1 MRTILALCLLTATSC
16 ASLAPGPSETAR
28 AYADALRE
36 GRSIDAWRLLSATAR
51 EGMTFEA
58 FEAALRARPDEV
70 RALADTFAAARSDD
84 GATASLEL
92 PDGERITLRSERG
105 QWRLDPAALDF
116 YPQNTPRQA
125 LRAYV
130 RAYRRGR
137 WEVLLSLATRDV
149 RDRLARMASEGEG
162 DGGVARTAA
171 GVLQAAWTAQSNEVS
186 QRVDALDQALTRGYA
201 VEVAGERATM
211 TYGPGAQLVARLV
224 REDGRWFIE
233 HTD

>member
-1 MRTILALCLLTATSC
+1 MRTTLALCLLTATSC

-36 GRSIDAWRLLSATAR
+36 GRSIDAWRLLSTPAR

-58 FEAALRARPDEV
+58 FEAALRQRPDEV

-105 QWRLDPAALDF
+105 QWRLDPSALDF
-116 YPQNTPRQA
+116 YPQNTPRQT
-125 LRAYV
+125 LRAFV

-137 WEVLLSLATRDV
+137 WEVLLGLATRDV
-149 RDRLARMASEGEG
+149 RDRLARMASEPAP
-162 DGGVARTAA
+162 DGGAARTPVE
-171 GVLQAAWTAQSNEVS
+171 VLRDAWTAQSAAVS
-186 QRVDALDQALTRGYA
+186 QNVDALDRALTRGYE

-211 TYGPGAQLVARLV
+211 TYGASRELVARLV

>member
-36 GRSIDAWRLLSATAR
+36 GRSIDAWRLLSTTAR
-51 EGMTFEA
+51 ESMTFDA
-58 FEAALRARPDEV
+58 FEAALRARPDDV

-92 PDGERITLRSERG
+92 PDGERVTLRSERG
-105 QWRLDPAALDF
+105 QWRLDPSALDF
-116 YPQNTPRQA
+116 YPQNTPRQT
-125 LRAYV
+125 LRAFV

-137 WEVLLSLATRDV
+137 WEVLLGLATRDV
-149 RDRLARMASEGEG
+149 RDRLARMAAEGAP
-162 DGGVARTAA
+162 DGGASTPEAL
-171 GVLQAAWTAQSNEVS
+171 LQARWTVQSNEVS
-186 QRVDALDQALTRGYA
+186 QGVDALDQALTRGYPI
-201 VEVAGERATM
+201 EVAGERATLS
-211 TYGPGAQLVARLV
+211 YGGGLSRVARLV

>member
-28 AYADALRE
+28 AYADAIRE
-36 GRSIDAWRLLSATAR
+36 GRSIDAWRLLSTTAR

-84 GATASLEL
+84 GATATLEL
-92 PDGERITLRSERG
+92 SDGERITLRSERG

-116 YPQNTPRQA
+116 YPQNTPRQT
-125 LRAYV
+125 LRAFV

-137 WEVLLSLATRDV
+137 WEVLLGLATRDV
-149 RDRLARMASEGEG
+149 RDRLARMAAEG
-162 DGGVARTAA
+162 DPDGGAPRTAV
-171 GVLQAAWTAQSNEVS
+171 GVLQGAWTAQANEVS
-186 QRVDALDQALTRGYA
+186 QRVDALDHALTRGYA
-201 VEVAGERATM
+201 IEVAGERATM
-211 TYGPGAQLVARLV
+211 TYGPNAQLVARLV